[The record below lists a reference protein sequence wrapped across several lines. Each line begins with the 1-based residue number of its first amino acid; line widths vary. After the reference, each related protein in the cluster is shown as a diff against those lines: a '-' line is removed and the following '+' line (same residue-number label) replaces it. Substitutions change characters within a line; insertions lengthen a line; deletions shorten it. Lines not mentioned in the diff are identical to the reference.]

1 MVRAIFSLPLF
12 YAALTVLF
20 QDYVGAGSKK
30 FYRPP
35 LPLFLISCQIHAPH
49 FCVVVL
55 TRQPFISPPDVGQ
68 GQRRDSL
75 GRASTQRCRLALAI
89 EVGRRRF
96 PFKLSRILESEK
108 LKRLA
113 ARISSTLVLS
123 RARVLVK

>member
-1 MVRAIFSLPLF
+1 MVI
-12 YAALTVLF
+12 
-20 QDYVGAGSKK
+20 G
-30 FYRPP
+30 
-35 LPLFLISCQIHAPH
+35 
-49 FCVVVL
+49 
-55 TRQPFISPPDVGQ
+55 
-68 GQRRDSL
+68 
-75 GRASTQRCRLALAI
+75 LALAI